1 MLISVYSA
9 GLFGIEGYP
18 ITVECNCTRG
28 LPSLDIV
35 GLPDTAV
42 RESVH
47 RMEAAAHNCGYEIPE
62 ASIVINLAPADR
74 RKEGSA
80 LDAAILTAILCGGG
94 AIADKAP
101 LAKTC
106 IIGELS
112 LSGELRPVKG
122 VLCMVLAA
130 KEAGI
135 TDVIIPFANSREAA
149 AVEGVTAYYADSIR
163 SIVKHFN
170 GEKPLPRA
178 YYSRD
183 LHSEPEF
190 GRGFDF
196 SEIKGQS
203 RARRAMEIAAAGGH
217 NILLIGPPGS
227 GKSMLAKR
235 LPSILPKMNFD
246 EAVQSARVYSAAGLI
261 DTANPLPSRRPFRS
275 PHHTMSA
282 PSLVGGG
289 TMPLPGE
296 ISLAHNGVLFLD
308 ELPEFSKPVTES
320 LRQPLEDG
328 QVTVTRT
335 SGRAVF
341 PSRFM
346 LVCAMNPCKCG
357 YYGSGT
363 HKCTCKPKDI
373 ASYLSRIS
381 GPLLD
386 RIDIQVEVP
395 ALSFDELSAKEASE
409 SSAVIR
415 ERVSAARALAEAR
428 QSGLPNSQLDSTGIR
443 EFCEPDAA
451 GIAVIKAAFERMGMS
466 ARAYDRVL
474 RVARTIADLAG
485 AENVG
490 SAHIAEA
497 IQLRSLDRKYW
508 ER

>member
-9 GLFGIEGYP
+9 GVFGIEGYP

-28 LPSLDIV
+28 IPSLDIV
-35 GLPDTAV
+35 GLPDAAV

-47 RMEAAAHNCGYEIPE
+47 RMEAATLNSGFEFPE
-62 ASIVINLAPADR
+62 ASIVVNLAPADR

-94 AIADKAP
+94 IIPREAP
-101 LAKTC
+101 LSETC
-106 IIGELS
+106 IVGELS
-112 LSGELRPVKG
+112 LSGAIRPVKG
-122 VLCMVLAA
+122 VLCMMLAA
-130 KEAGI
+130 KAAGI
-135 TDVIIPFANSREAA
+135 TTAIVPFANSREAA
-149 AVEGVTAYYADSIR
+149 AVEGMTVYYADDIR
-163 SIVKHFN
+163 SIVDHFN
-170 GEKPLPRA
+170 GRHQLPRA
-178 YYSRD
+178 CYNRE

-196 SEIKGQS
+196 SEIKGQA

-227 GKSMLAKR
+227 GKSMIAKR
-235 LPSILPKMNFD
+235 LPSILPKMDFE
-246 EAVQSARVYSAAGLI
+246 EAVESARIYSAAGLI
-261 DTANPLPSRRPFRS
+261 DTSNPLPSRRPFRS
-275 PHHTMSA
+275 PHHTISA

-289 TMPLPGE
+289 TIPIPGE

-328 QVTVTRT
+328 EVSITRT
-335 SGRAVF
+335 SGRATF

-357 YYGSGT
+357 YFGSGVR
-363 HKCTCKPKDI
+363 KCTCKSVDI
-373 ASYLSRIS
+373 QKYLARIS

-386 RIDIQVEVP
+386 RVDIQVEMP
-395 ALSFDELSAKEASE
+395 ALSFDELSDKEKSE

-415 ERVSAARALAEAR
+415 ERVSAARDVATKRQGGLANAHLDT
-428 QSGLPNSQLDSTGIR
+428 SGVR
-443 EFCEPDAA
+443 EFCTPDEA
-451 GIAVIKAAFERMGMS
+451 GTAIIKSAFERMGMS
-466 ARAYDRVL
+466 ARAYDRIL

-490 SAHIAEA
+490 AAHIAEA

>member
-9 GLFGIEGYP
+9 GVFGIEGYP

-42 RESVH
+42 KESVH
-47 RMEAAAHNCGYEIPE
+47 RMEAAAYNSGFEFPE
-62 ASIVINLAPADR
+62 ASIVVNLAPADR

-94 AIADKAP
+94 IIPKDAP
-101 LAKTC
+101 LGETC
-106 IIGELS
+106 IVGELS
-112 LSGELRPVKG
+112 LSGAIRPVKG
-122 VLCMVLAA
+122 ALCMMLAA
-130 KEAGI
+130 KAAGI
-135 TDVIIPFANSREAA
+135 TTAIVPFANSREAA
-149 AVEGVTAYYADSIR
+149 AVEGMTVYFADDMR
-163 SIVKHFN
+163 SIVDHFC
-170 GEKPLPRA
+170 GRRELPRA
-178 YYSRD
+178 YYNRE

-196 SEIKGQS
+196 SEIKGQA

-235 LPSILPKMNFD
+235 LPSILPKMDFE
-246 EAVQSARVYSAAGLI
+246 EAVESARVYSAAGLI
-261 DTANPLPSRRPFRS
+261 DTSNPLPSRRPFRS

-289 TMPLPGE
+289 TVPIPGE

-308 ELPEFSKPVTES
+308 ELPEFNKLVTES

-328 QVTVTRT
+328 EVSITRT
-335 SGRAVF
+335 SGRATF

-357 YYGSGT
+357 YFGSGVR
-363 HKCTCKPKDI
+363 KCTCKPMDI
-373 ASYLSRIS
+373 QKYLSRIS

-386 RIDIQVEVP
+386 RVDIQVEMP
-395 ALSFDELSAKEASE
+395 ALSFDELSDKEKSE

-415 ERVSAARALAEAR
+415 ERVTKARDIATKRQNGLANAHLDT
-428 QSGLPNSQLDSTGIR
+428 SGVR
-443 EFCEPDAA
+443 EFCTPDDA
-451 GIAVIKAAFERMGMS
+451 GVAVIKSAFERMGMS

-485 AENVG
+485 DESVG
-490 SAHIAEA
+490 AVHVAEA

>member
-9 GLFGIEGYP
+9 GVFGIEGYP

-47 RMEAAAHNCGYEIPE
+47 RMEAASYNSGFEFPE
-62 ASIVINLAPADR
+62 ASIVVNLAPADR

-94 AIADKAP
+94 IIPQDAP
-101 LAKTC
+101 LGETC
-106 IIGELS
+106 IVGELS
-112 LSGELRPVKG
+112 LSGKLRPVKG
-122 VLCMVLAA
+122 VLCMILAA

-135 TDVIIPFANSREAA
+135 TTAIVPPENAREAA
-149 AVEGVTAYYADSIR
+149 AVEGVTVYSAEDVR
-163 SIVKHFN
+163 SIVDYFCHRQT
-170 GEKPLPRA
+170 LPRA
-178 YYSRD
+178 CYDRT
-183 LHSEPEF
+183 LHSESEF

-196 SEIKGQS
+196 AEIKGQA
-203 RARRAMEIAAAGGH
+203 RAKRAMEIAAAGSH
-217 NILLIGPPGS
+217 NVLLIGPPGS
-227 GKSMLAKR
+227 GKSMIAKR
-235 LPSILPKMNFD
+235 LPSILPKMEFE
-246 EAVQSARVYSAAGLI
+246 EAVESARIYSAAGLI
-261 DTANPLPSRRPFRS
+261 DTENPLPARRPFRS

-289 TMPLPGE
+289 TIPVPGE

-308 ELPEFSKPVTES
+308 ELPEFNKLVTES

-328 QVTVTRT
+328 RVSITRT

-346 LVCAMNPCKCG
+346 LVCAMNPCRCG
-357 YYGSGT
+357 YFGSGVR
-363 HKCTCKPKDI
+363 KCTCKPLDI
-373 ASYLSRIS
+373 QKYLSRIS

-386 RIDIQVEVP
+386 RVDIQVEMP
-395 ALSFDELSAKEASE
+395 ALSFDELSEKELSE
-409 SSAVIR
+409 SSEIIR
-415 ERVSAARALAEAR
+415 ERVTAAREIAVAR
-428 QSGLPNSQLDSTGIR
+428 QGGQPNAHLDSTGVR
-443 EFCEPDAA
+443 EFCTPDEA
-451 GIAVIKAAFERMGMS
+451 GTAVMKSAFERMGMS

-485 AENVG
+485 AEKVG
-490 SAHIAEA
+490 AAHIAEA